1 MGLQISIR
9 ECGDVTVVDL
19 RGRSTIGD
27 GESELFSRHLR
38 SLVAKSKRQL
48 LLNLKDLT
56 QVDSSG
62 VGIIV
67 ETYVSLKRYGGEL
80 KLLCPRGRVLDVFN
94 VFRLPDAISTFEDET
109 QAVASFQDQEQ
120 RYSAT
125 S

>member
-1 MGLQISIR
+1 
-9 ECGDVTVVDL
+9 VDL

-27 GESELFSRHLR
+27 GESELFSKHLR
-38 SLVAKSKRQL
+38 SLVAKSKRKL

-67 ETYVSLKRYGGEL
+67 EAYVSLKRRGGEL
-80 KLLCPRGRVLDVFN
+80 KLLCPVGRVLDVLT
-94 VFRLPDAISTFEDET
+94 VFRLPDAIPTFEDEI
-109 QAVASFQDQEQ
+109 QALPSFQDQEQ